1 MGKTRPHHAQHQSIY
16 LLLQTF
22 PNKEEFMSWPLE
34 AQTAMILLYQSYSKK
49 TLLDMAQIEDPLVG
63 GLSSDGTSTV
73 AGEAPHVTIE
83 DVVSWSKPADPQPK
97 K

>member
-1 MGKTRPHHAQHQSIY
+1 
-16 LLLQTF
+16 
-22 PNKEEFMSWPLE
+22 MSWPLE

-49 TLLDMAQIEDPLVG
+49 TLLDMAQIEDPVIG
-63 GLSSDGTSTV
+63 GQSFDVNSTMTV
-73 AGEAPHVTIE
+73 EPPHVTIE